1 MDTYKYIYFSSGG
14 GMRLQVKPLFIFL
27 IFLFPTV
34 NIA

>member
-1 MDTYKYIYFSSGG
+1 MDMYIYFLGRGQEITSET
-14 GMRLQVKPLFIFL
+14 LFFL